1 MVPYN
6 FSRVGHEFRVLR
18 EMIRR
23 RFEKLKRKKKVV
35 KFFAA
40 VVAISV
46 LFGFAAGGL
55 VGGLVYYKVAGHLKN
70 LPFDY
75 FRKVASTSEQ
85 AYQPQTTQEQ
95 KIIDVVKQT
104 SPAVV
109 SIIITKD
116 VPILEQIF
124 ENPFEE
130 FGPVPFEFLVPRIR
144 QKGTEKQEIGGGS
157 GFIVSPDGFVVTN
170 KHVVLDDEA
179 EYTVLTTDGKSY
191 PAKVLAKDPVQDVA
205 VLKIDQEKIIDEG
218 GAFTQIDFPFVK
230 LGNSDTLEIGQSVVA
245 IVNALGEFRNTVS
258 VGVISGLGRT
268 ITASGNNFV
277 ETIEDVIQT
286 DAAINKGN
294 SGGPLLNLAGEVIGI
309 NTATVLEA
317 QSIGFAVPV
326 NKAKRDVEQVKTRGE
341 IVYPFLGVRYVLLS
355 QKIANDNNLNVN
367 YGAWVQRNSQGER
380 AVISDSP
387 AQKAGIK
394 EGDIILE
401 FNGEKITQDNSLSK
415 LIQKYNP
422 EDTVTLKIIRGTEE
436 LSLQVTLSERTE

>member
-18 EMIRR
+18 EMIRK

-35 KFFAA
+35 KLFAT

-95 KIIDVVKQT
+95 KVIDVVKQT

-109 SIIITKD
+109 SIVITKD
-116 VPILEQIF
+116 VPILEQIY

-144 QKGTEKQEIGGGS
+144 QKGTEKKEIGGGS
-157 GFIVSPDGFVVTN
+157 GFIVSPEGTIVTN

-179 EYTVLTTDGKSY
+179 EYTVFTTDGKSY

-205 VLKIDQEKIIDEG
+205 VLKIDQEKIIDEE
-218 GAFTQIDFPFVK
+218 GAFTQIDFPHLK

-245 IVNALGEFRNTVS
+245 IGNALGEFRNTVS

-294 SGGPLLNLAGEVIGI
+294 SGGPLLNLAGEVVGI

-326 NKAKRDVEQVKTRGE
+326 NKAKRDVEQVKALGK
-341 IVYPFLGVRYVLLS
+341 IVYPFLGVRYTLLTE
-355 QKIANDNNLNVN
+355 KTAKENDLSVN
-367 YGAWVQRNSQGER
+367 YGAWVKRGSDGER
-380 AVISDSP
+380 AVTSGSP
-387 AQKAGIK
+387 AADAGIK

-401 FNGEKITQDNSLSK
+401 FNGEKINQENSLAK

-422 EDTVTLKIIRGTEE
+422 GDKVTLKILRGKEE
-436 LSLQVTLSERTE
+436 LSLEVTLDERTE

>member
-1 MVPYN
+1 MVPYS
-6 FSRVGHEFRVLR
+6 FSQLPHQFHALKEI
-18 EMIRR
+18 IRR
-23 RFEKLKRKKKVV
+23 RFERFKKKKRVV
-35 KFFAA
+35 KLFAT
-40 VVAISV
+40 VVAVSV

-179 EYTVLTTDGKSY
+179 EYTVFTTDGKSY
-191 PAKVLAKDPVQDVA
+191 PANVLAKDPVQDLA
-205 VLKIDQEKIIDEG
+205 VLKIDQEKIIDG
-218 GAFTQIDFPFVK
+218 QGAFTQIDFPFVK

-245 IVNALGEFRNTVS
+245 IGNALGEFRNTVS

-317 QSIGFAVPV
+317 QSIGFAVPA
-326 NKAKRDVEQVKTRGE
+326 NKVKRDIEQVKARGKNT
-341 IVYPFLGVRYVLLS
+341 YPLLWVSYVLITDS
-355 QKIANDNNLNVN
+355 IAKDKNLPVT
-367 YGAWVQRNSQGER
+367 YGALVQKG
-380 AVISDSP
+380 DSGAAP
-387 AQKAGIK
+387 
-394 EGDIILE
+394 
-401 FNGEKITQDNSLSK
+401 
-415 LIQKYNP
+415 
-422 EDTVTLKIIRGTEE
+422 V
-436 LSLQVTLSERTE
+436 V

>member
-18 EMIRR
+18 EMIRK

-35 KFFAA
+35 KLFAT

-75 FRKVASTSEQ
+75 FRKIASTSEQ

-109 SIIITKD
+109 SIVITKD
-116 VPILEQIF
+116 VPILEQIY

-144 QKGTEKQEIGGGS
+144 QKGTEKKEIGGGS
-157 GFIVSPDGFVVTN
+157 GFIVSPEGTVVTN

-179 EYTVLTTDGKSY
+179 EYTVFTTDGKSY

-205 VLKIDQEKIIDEG
+205 VLRIEREKIIDEG

-245 IVNALGEFRNTVS
+245 IGNALGEFRNTVS

-286 DAAINKGN
+286 DAAINQGN
-294 SGGPLLNLAGEVIGI
+294 SGGPLLNLAGEVVGI

-326 NKAKRDVEQVKTRGE
+326 NKAKRDVEQVKTLGK
-341 IVYPFLGVRYVLLS
+341 IVYPFLGVRYVLLTE
-355 QKIANDNNLNVN
+355 KTAKENDLSVN
-367 YGAWVQRNSQGER
+367 YGAWVKRGNDGER
-380 AVISDSP
+380 PVTSGSP
-387 AQKAGIK
+387 AADAGIL

-401 FNGEKITQDNSLSK
+401 FNKEKINQDN
-415 LIQKYNP
+415 
-422 EDTVTLKIIRGTEE
+422 
-436 LSLQVTLSERTE
+436 

>member
-1 MVPYN
+1 MVPYS
-6 FSRVGHEFRVLR
+6 FSQLPHQFHALKEI
-18 EMIRR
+18 IRR
-23 RFEKLKRKKKVV
+23 RFERFKKKKRVV
-35 KFFAA
+35 KLFAT
-40 VVAISV
+40 VVAVSV

-144 QKGTEKQEIGGGS
+144 QKGTERQEIGGGS

-179 EYTVLTTDGKSY
+179 EYTVFTTDGKSY
-191 PAKVLAKDPVQDVA
+191 PANVLAKDPVQDLA
-205 VLKIDQEKIIDEG
+205 VLKIDQEKIIDEQ

-245 IVNALGEFRNTVS
+245 I
-258 VGVISGLGRT
+258 
-268 ITASGNNFV
+268 GN
-277 ETIEDVIQT
+277 VIQT

-317 QSIGFAVPV
+317 QSIGFAVPA
-326 NKAKRDVEQVKTRGE
+326 NKVKRDIEQVKTRGE

-422 EDTVTLKIIRGTEE
+422 EDTVTLKILRAPEE
-436 LSLQVTLSERTE
+436 LSLEVTLTERTE